1 MQATKIS
8 PRIVTNSNAQNTSN
22 LPIVVGQLTSD
33 LPVVVAQ
40 NTSDLPVVVAQNTSD
55 LLVVVAQNISDLPV
69 VVTQNT
75 SGLPVVVT
83 QNTSDVPVV
92 VTQNTSDLP
101 VVVTQNTSD
110 LPVVVA
116 QNTSVEPQEYQNENQ
131 LWVINYGK
139 ELEGLVITDQE
150 IDSHYYDIHTALLNT
165 FLIDNYA
172 ILIFQGYMLAIMKQ
186 TDSFYLFDS
195 HARDYSG
202 IRREQKF
209 SLPRR

>member
-1 MQATKIS
+1 V
-8 PRIVTNSNAQNTSN
+8 VTQN
-22 LPIVVGQLTSD
+22 TSD

-40 NTSDLPVVVAQNTSD
+40 NTSDLPVVVAE
-55 LLVVVAQNISDLPV
+55 
-69 VVTQNT
+69 
-75 SGLPVVVT
+75 
-83 QNTSDVPVV
+83 
-92 VTQNTSDLP
+92 
-101 VVVTQNTSD
+101 NTSD

-116 QNTSVEPQEYQNENQ
+116 QNTSDLPVVVAENTSVEPQEDQNENQ

-139 ELEGLVITDQE
+139 ELQGLVITDQE

-172 ILIFQGYMLAIMKQ
+172 ILILQGYMLAIIKQ

-202 IRREQKF
+202 MVCLTLMELLL
-209 SLPRR
+209 S